1 MKKREKTPTNEQK
14 KPTHKKQ
21 LLFKKPPKIK
31 FLCSLESNS
40 DITSNSHSKPQLR
53 VGEQMNLNIY
63 I

>member
-40 DITSNSHSKPQLR
+40 DALHPIPILSLSLEWVNK
-53 VGEQMNLNIY
+53 
-63 I
+63 